1 MTCLQLKLW
10 MAEGAGIDVK
20 NISDAIKNNM
30 GKREVNS
37 MIKNI
42 EWNDIFE
49 IIDANTCELI

>member
-1 MTCLQLKLW
+1 

-30 GKREVNS
+30 GKIEVNS

-42 EWNDIFE
+42 EWDKIFE
-49 IIDANTCELI
+49 KIDANTCELI